1 MTVRRDWSRE
11 ELILAM
17 NLYCQL
23 PFGRLHKGTPEIIEL
38 ANAIGRTPSSVA
50 MKLSNLASLDP
61 VHRERGVKG
70 LSSASN
76 MDRKIWGEFHD
87 NWEELAAESESL
99 RLAKLNPD
107 APKTLEQ
114 LVDSEPETETQ
125 RLTKVRLAQG
135 FFRRTILASYDM
147 RCCVTG
153 LANPSLLVASH
164 ILPWS
169 NYPAHRINPMNGL
182 CLNNLFDRAFDC
194 GLITF
199 DEEFRVVLS
208 HNLKD
213 FKSDPAISQFFI
225 PYSGV
230 RLRQPFRFLPAS
242 QFLETHRNNCFR
254 G

>member
-38 ANAIGRTPSSVA
+38 ANAIDRTPSSVA

-70 LSSASN
+70 LSGASN

-99 RLAKLNPD
+99 RLVKLNQDMSDTIDPSID
-107 APKTLEQ
+107 T
-114 LVDSEPETETQ
+114 DRETES
-125 RLTKVRLAQG
+125 RRMTKVRLAQG
-135 FFRRTILASYDM
+135 FFRKTIMASYDM
-147 RCCVTG
+147 KCCVTG
-153 LANPSLLVASH
+153 LENASLLVASH

-169 NYPAHRINPMNGL
+169 DYPEHRIKPQNGL

-199 DEEFRVVLS
+199 NDEFRMVLS
-208 HNLKD
+208 RKLINSKD
-213 FKSDPAISQFFI
+213 DVAVAHFFM
-225 PYSGV
+225 PYAGA
-230 RLRQPFRFLPAS
+230 RLRPPSKFQPARE
-242 QFLETHRNNCFR
+242 FLEIHRNSCFL